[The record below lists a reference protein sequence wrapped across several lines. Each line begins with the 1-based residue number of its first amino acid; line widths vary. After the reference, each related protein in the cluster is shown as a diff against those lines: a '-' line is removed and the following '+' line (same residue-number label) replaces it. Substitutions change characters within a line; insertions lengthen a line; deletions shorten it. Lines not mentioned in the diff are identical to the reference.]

1 MFVVL
6 AEMGDKTQ
14 LLAMAFATRYR
25 PHKVLI
31 AVFLATLANHSL
43 AVLAGHFLSVV
54 IPLDIISFV
63 AAVSFVVFGL
73 WTIRGD
79 ELEGED
85 RKESRFGPV
94 ATVAIAFFLAEMGDK
109 TQLATI
115 SLAVEYRNMFNV
127 LMGTT
132 LGMVIADTVG
142 IVVGIVLCRH
152 IPERTI
158 KWISAG
164 VFVLFGFAGVYR
176 ILSGRIGTTYT
187 LLILCAMGILHR
199 LGRPGSLA
207 IEQRDRISAGHA
219 NSRLRLQRSHLP
231 DARRLFLCP
240 CIGQC
245 YKQLQYNRY

>member
-1 MFVVL
+1 MAAFIASLMFVVL

-43 AVLAGHFLSVV
+43 AVLVGHFLSVV
-54 IPLDIISFV
+54 IPMDIISFI

-79 ELEGED
+79 ALGGEE

-152 IPERTI
+152 IPERII

-176 ILSGRIGTTYT
+176 ILSGRIGTIYT
-187 LLILCAMGILHR
+187 LLILCAMGFCTVWAALVLSRSSKRSNI
-199 LGRPGSLA
+199 
-207 IEQRDRISAGHA
+207 DRT
-219 NSRLRLQRSHLP
+219 
-231 DARRLFLCP
+231 C
-240 CIGQC
+240 
-245 YKQLQYNRY
+245 K

>member
-1 MFVVL
+1 MAAFIASLMFVVL

-43 AVLAGHFLSVV
+43 AVVVGHFLSVV
-54 IPLDIISFV
+54 IPMDIVSFV
-63 AAVSFVVFGL
+63 AALSFVVFGL

-79 ELEGED
+79 ALEGEEK
-85 RKESRFGPV
+85 RESRFGPV

-115 SLAVEYRNMFNV
+115 SLAVEYRNMLGV
-127 LMGTT
+127 LTGTT

-142 IVVGIVLCRH
+142 IVVGVVLCKH

-176 ILSGRIGTTYT
+176 ILSVRIGTIYT
-187 LLILCAMGILHR
+187 LLVLCAMGLCTVWAAVVLSRRSKRSII
-199 LGRPGSLA
+199 GST
-207 IEQRDRISAGHA
+207 
-219 NSRLRLQRSHLP
+219 
-231 DARRLFLCP
+231 C
-240 CIGQC
+240 
-245 YKQLQYNRY
+245 K